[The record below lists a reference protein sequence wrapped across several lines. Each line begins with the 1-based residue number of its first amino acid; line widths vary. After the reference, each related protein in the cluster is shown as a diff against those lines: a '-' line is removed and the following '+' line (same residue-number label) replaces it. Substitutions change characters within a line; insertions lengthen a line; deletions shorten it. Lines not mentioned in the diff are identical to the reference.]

1 MKHGVK
7 TNRLGRTA
15 PHRKALLSNLATSVL
30 RQGLKENQIERQ
42 VRTTV
47 TKAKTVRRV
56 VDRLITYAKKG
67 DLTSRRQAAKVIHD
81 HEVLQQLFE
90 TIGPRYA
97 ERQGGYTRVLKLD
110 LERAGDAASMAIV
123 TLVEDKLE
131 KRTHKPKTA
140 KPAAK
145 KVDITEAAEAPEADK
160 A

>member
-7 TNRLGRTA
+7 TNRLGRNA
-15 PHRKALLSNLATSVL
+15 SHRKALLSNLATSVL

-47 TKAKTVRRV
+47 TKAKTVGPLV
-56 VDRLITYAKKG
+56 ERLITFAKRG
-67 DLTSRRQAAKVIHD
+67 DLTARRQAARVIHD

-110 LERAGDAASMAIV
+110 QERAGDAAVMAII

-131 KRTHKPKTA
+131 KKSHRPRTVKPV
-140 KPAAK
+140 AK
-145 KVDITEAAEAPEADK
+145 KVDITEAAPAEQA
-160 A
+160 

>member
-7 TNRLGRTA
+7 TNRLGRNA
-15 PHRKALLSNLATSVL
+15 SHRKALLSNLATSVL
-30 RQGLKENQIERQ
+30 RQGLKENQMERQ

-47 TKAKTVRRV
+47 AKAKTVKPLV
-56 VDRLITYAKKG
+56 ERLVTYAKKG
-67 DLTSRRQAAKVIHD
+67 DLTARREAARVIHD
-81 HEVLQQLFE
+81 HEVLQGLFQ

-110 LERAGDAASMAIV
+110 MERAGDAAEMAII
-123 TLVEDKLE
+123 TLVEDKVE
-131 KRTHKPKTA
+131 KKARKPKAA

-145 KVDITEAAEAPEADK
+145 KVDITEAAPADK